1 LCNEALYIHKQ
12 VSHGIIAKKFEAI
25 MKQPNP
31 AAKEY
36 DHIQILLERLST
48 NVRDQLRDLQKA
60 TADEDKIKLRQIVD
74 RDREIDALELDLNRQ
89 ARSFM
94 ELRAPLGPD
103 FRYIVKAVEIASNLE
118 RIGDCIEYVARHIS
132 LSFALK
138 SDLPEGW
145 DLIVTM
151 MSKCLDFLDLSH
163 AAWKRTDAH
172 LAERLP
178 RQDEEVDALQKQARQ
193 LMIDEV
199 RSGKIDVQ
207 LGLELVL
214 IANKLESIADISS
227 HIAESVV
234 FVVQARQIRHEKRKG
249 PLKEPTEV

>member
-1 LCNEALYIHKQ
+1 M
-12 VSHGIIAKKFEAI
+12 IAKKFEAI
-25 MKQPNP
+25 MKQSNP

-36 DHIQILLERLST
+36 DHIQTLLERLST

-60 TADEDKIKLRQIVD
+60 AGDENVAQLRQIVD

-103 FRYIVKAVEIASNLE
+103 FRHIMKVLEIASNLE

-132 LSFALK
+132 QSFALK
-138 SDLPEGW
+138 SAMPEGW
-145 DLIVTM
+145 DLIATM
-151 MSKCLDFLDLSH
+151 MSKCHELLDLSH
-163 AAWKRTDAH
+163 SAWKRTDVH

-178 RQDEEVDALQKQARQ
+178 RQDEEVDALQKQARK
-193 LMIDEV
+193 LMIDQV

-234 FVVQARQIRHEKRKG
+234 FVVQARQIRHEKRKS
-249 PLKEPTEV
+249 PLKEPSEV